1 MTARLLP
8 ARIDRIIDG
17 VELRRALTAAAQAQ
31 PSEAK
36 RRPEVLRLLRDAL
49 RRGRA
54 TARMRLEAGA
64 GGVGTARLL
73 AEATDD
79 VLTALYDY
87 VTIHVVRAS
96 NPTEGERIAL
106 MAVGGYGRG
115 ALAPFSDLDLL
126 FLRPYKATAHTESV
140 IEYILYVLWDLGF
153 KVGHA
158 SRTVE
163 ECIRFARDDFTIST
177 SLLEARRLAGDE
189 ALAAELKRRYRRD
202 VMQGAGQAF
211 VAAKLAERDHRHQRA
226 GASRY
231 MVEPNVKEGKGGLR
245 DLNTLFWIAQYL
257 YPSDEPAEIVR
268 LKEFTGREVKAFL
281 RAFDFLWA
289 VRCHMHFVT
298 GRAEERLTFDLQPE
312 IARRMG
318 YDFGPEPEPRLEI
331 GSERDEVSVASDPSA
346 TSDEASQ
353 RTARMVERFMRRYFL
368 IAREVGSL
376 TRTFCAQ
383 LEAEQA
389 KRPQGLS
396 RFWLRRGGPE
406 TPRRLLAPGF
416 YEDAGRLAVEPMTFE
431 RTPVELIR
439 VFGLADRHNLDLHP
453 DAFAL
458 VNRSLNLIGAKLR
471 RDRHAA
477 RAFLRV
483 LAHGRDTYRTLT
495 LMNESG
501 VLGRYL
507 PEFGR
512 IVGQMQFNM
521 YHAYTT
527 DEHTLR
533 AVGVIADIAAGRLA
547 DEHPLAVSIM
557 PLVADPEALFL
568 AMLLHDTGKGGAP
581 GGQTLAGA
589 RNARQACE
597 RLGLSEE
604 RIELVA
610 WLVQNHLAMSDF
622 AQKRDISDP
631 RTITAFARLVEN
643 PERLRSLA
651 ILTAADIRAVGP
663 GVWNGWKGQ
672 LLRELYTV
680 TEALFRGGRIS
691 DVTAEHVEDIREAL
705 AANARRRFVEGHGDA
720 ADSVA
725 AWAGS
730 MEDSYF
736 VAFPSR
742 AQACHYALSLRAK
755 TQGGAAAAADLM
767 YDGHATEIT
776 LSAQD
781 RRGLFADLC
790 GAMAA
795 FEANIAGARVYT
807 SSSGEALDIFYIQD
821 RHGEP
826 FGRDDAASLDRLT
839 QALEAVARGDVLTVE
854 RRRVDYTRTAAFAVA
869 PSVALDNDASD
880 AATVVEVSGRDRPGL
895 LQSLSRTLANAGLS
909 VQSAHVENYGERAV
923 DAFYVIDDQGDKLA
937 DPDRIAGLKAALTA
951 VLLEAEPEVRRARDR
966 ASQRAASTP

>member
-1 MTARLLP
+1 MTVRLLP

-17 VELRRALTAAAQAQ
+17 VALRQALTAAAQAQ
-31 PSEAK
+31 PNEAQ
-36 RRPEVLRLLRDAL
+36 RRSEVLQLLRDAL
-49 RRGRA
+49 RHGRA
-54 TARMRLEAGA
+54 IARARLEAGA
-64 GGVGTARLL
+64 GGVETARLL
-73 AEATDD
+73 AEITDD

-87 VTIHVVRAS
+87 VTVHVVRAS

-140 IEYILYVLWDLGF
+140 IESILYILWDLGF

-163 ECIRFARDDFTIST
+163 ECIRFAREDFTIST

-189 ALAAELKRRYRRD
+189 ALAA
-202 VMQGAGQAF
+202 
-211 VAAKLAERDHRHQRA
+211 KLAERDQRHQRA

-231 MVEPNVKEGKGGLR
+231 MVEPNVKEGKGALR

-257 YPSDEPAEIVR
+257 HPSDAPAEIVR
-268 LKEFTGREVKAFL
+268 LKEFTGREIKAFL

-298 GRAEERLTFDLQPE
+298 GRAEERLTFDLQPQ
-312 IARRMG
+312 IAQRMG
-318 YDFGPEPEPRLEI
+318 YDFGPEPGSQPGTDKEPPAFSTAP
-331 GSERDEVSVASDPSA
+331 GAP
-346 TSDEASQ
+346 DEASQ

-396 RFWLRRGGPE
+396 RFWPKRNGSE
-406 TPRRLLAPGF
+406 TPKRVLAPGF
-416 YEDAGRLAVEPMTFE
+416 YEDGGRLAVEPLTFE
-431 RTPVELIR
+431 RAPIELIR

-458 VNRSLNLIGAKLR
+458 VSRSLNLIDAKLR

-483 LAHGRDTYRTLT
+483 LAHGRDTYRTMT
-495 LMNESG
+495 LMNEAG

-533 AVGVIADIAAGRLA
+533 AVGIIADIAAGRMA
-547 DEHPLAVSIM
+547 DDHPLAVSMM
-557 PLVADPEALFL
+557 PLVSDPEALFL

-651 ILTAADIRAVGP
+651 ILTGADIHAVGP

-691 DVTAEHVEDIREAL
+691 DVTAEHVEDIRETL
-705 AANARRRFVEGHGDA
+705 AANARRRFIEGRGDA
-720 ADSVA
+720 IDALA
-725 AWAGS
+725 RWAGS
-730 MEDSYF
+730 MEDAYF

-742 AQACHYALSLRAK
+742 TQAAHYALGLKAK
-755 TQGGAAAAADLM
+755 THGGAAASADLM

-790 GAMAA
+790 GAVAA
-795 FEANIAGARVYT
+795 FGANIAGARVYT
-807 SSSGEALDIFYIQD
+807 SSSGEALDIFYVQD
-821 RHGEP
+821 RHGDP
-826 FGRDDAASLDRLT
+826 FGRDDTAGLERLT
-839 QALEAVARGDVLTVE
+839 QALEAVARGDLLNLE

-895 LQSLSRTLANAGLS
+895 LQSLARTLADAGLS

-951 VLLEAEPEVRRARDR
+951 VLLEDEPEVRRARAR
-966 ASQRAASTP
+966 ASQRASSTS

>member
-1 MTARLLP
+1 
-8 ARIDRIIDG
+8 
-17 VELRRALTAAAQAQ
+17 
-31 PSEAK
+31 
-36 RRPEVLRLLRDAL
+36 VL
-49 RRGRA
+49 
-54 TARMRLEAGA
+54 GA
-64 GGVGTARLL
+64 
-73 AEATDD
+73 
-79 VLTALYDY
+79 
-87 VTIHVVRAS
+87 
-96 NPTEGERIAL
+96 P
-106 MAVGGYGRG
+106 
-115 ALAPFSDLDLL
+115 
-126 FLRPYKATAHTESV
+126 
-140 IEYILYVLWDLGF
+140 
-153 KVGHA
+153 
-158 SRTVE
+158 
-163 ECIRFARDDFTIST
+163 
-177 SLLEARRLAGDE
+177 
-189 ALAAELKRRYRRD
+189 
-202 VMQGAGQAF
+202 
-211 VAAKLAERDHRHQRA
+211 
-226 GASRY
+226 
-231 MVEPNVKEGKGGLR
+231 
-245 DLNTLFWIAQYL
+245 
-257 YPSDEPAEIVR
+257 
-268 LKEFTGREVKAFL
+268 
-281 RAFDFLWA
+281 
-289 VRCHMHFVT
+289 
-298 GRAEERLTFDLQPE
+298 
-312 IARRMG
+312 
-318 YDFGPEPEPRLEI
+318 
-331 GSERDEVSVASDPSA
+331 
-346 TSDEASQ
+346 DEASQ
-353 RTARMVERFMRRYFL
+353 RTAHIVERFMRRYFL
-368 IAREVGSL
+368 IAREVGAL

-396 RFWLRRGGPE
+396 RFWHRRNGAE
-406 TPRRLLAPGF
+406 MSRRLLAPGF
-416 YEDAGRLAVEPMTFE
+416 YEEGGRLTVESTTFE
-431 RTPVELIR
+431 RAPIELIR

-458 VNRSLNLIGAKLR
+458 VNRSLNLIDTRLR

-495 LMNESG
+495 LMNEAG

-557 PLVADPEALFL
+557 PLVTDPEALFL

-691 DVTAEHVEDIREAL
+691 DVTAEHVEDIRQVL
-705 AANARRRFVEGHGDA
+705 AHNARRRFIEGRADPADAVER
-720 ADSVA
+720 
-725 AWAGS
+725 WAES
-730 MEDSYF
+730 MEDAYF
-736 VAFPSR
+736 VAFSSR
-742 AQACHYALSLRAK
+742 SHAAHYALGLRAK
-755 TQGGAAAAADLM
+755 AQGGAAASADLM

-790 GAMAA
+790 GALAA
-795 FEANIAGARVYT
+795 FGANIAGARVYT
-807 SSSGEALDIFYIQD
+807 SSSGEALDIFYVQD
-821 RHGEP
+821 RHGDP
-826 FGRDDAASLDRLT
+826 FGRDDAAALERLT
-839 QALEAVARGDVLTVE
+839 QALEAVARGDLLNLE

-895 LQSLSRTLANAGLS
+895 LQSLARTLADAGLS

-937 DPDRIAGLKAALTA
+937 DPDRIVGLKTALTA
-951 VLLEAEPEVRRARDR
+951 VLLEAEPEVRRARAR
-966 ASQRAASTP
+966 ARQRATAAP